1 MAITL
6 SGRVEGTVNNG
17 LARQGV
23 SSNFVPFHSSD
34 TSNPFPKNIHLQH
47 IKYAEG
53 AINNHHDSL
62 HDCCS
67 NRPYCRSVHL
77 TEAVSFPRRRPLH
90 LWSLRGGA
98 TASRRIH
105 PHHIP
110 CAFTRHAVGGMLTFS
125 YSQSTPATF
134 KDSFLGSRRSLL
146 PCRIEEADIKASLP
160 AAGTTSKCSCATVRR
175 LDCAAATGRMDWR
188 RKDQRRDSTPPFLT
202 GASQLAVKALLQ
214 RSTHSC

>member
-110 CAFTRHAVGGMLTFS
+110 CTFIRHAVGGMLTFS

-160 AAGTTSKCSCATVRR
+160 AAGTTSK
-175 LDCAAATGRMDWR
+175 
-188 RKDQRRDSTPPFLT
+188 
-202 GASQLAVKALLQ
+202 
-214 RSTHSC
+214 

>member
-62 HDCCS
+62 HNGCS
-67 NRPYCRSVHL
+67 NRPYCRLVHL
-77 TEAVSFPRRRPLH
+77 TEAVSFPRHRPLH

-105 PHHIP
+105 PRHIP
-110 CAFTRHAVGGMLTFS
+110 CTFIRHAVGGMLTFS
-125 YSQSTPATF
+125 YSQSTAGDLQRFISWVAAVQAAVSNRGARHQGQP
-134 KDSFLGSRRSLL
+134 SCSRRNIQVLMRHRPS
-146 PCRIEEADIKASLP
+146 P
-160 AAGTTSKCSCATVRR
+160 
-175 LDCAAATGRMDWR
+175 
-188 RKDQRRDSTPPFLT
+188 
-202 GASQLAVKALLQ
+202 
-214 RSTHSC
+214 